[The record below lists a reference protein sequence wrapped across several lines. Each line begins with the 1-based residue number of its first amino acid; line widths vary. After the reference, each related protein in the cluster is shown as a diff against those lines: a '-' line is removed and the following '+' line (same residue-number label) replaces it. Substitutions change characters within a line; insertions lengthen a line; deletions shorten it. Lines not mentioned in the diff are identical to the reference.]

1 MVVVRLLKTN
11 RLKFT
16 INLDPLYGD
25 ACVAKSFKVLP
36 RIFSTEFGPIYFLQ
50 SVLKITRF
58 ENVFFFIFPQDQ
70 AKIKRS
76 TPKIHPPKPET
87 GTSEVLF
94 VPGYNRLEG
103 GWNK

>member
-58 ENVFFFIFPQDQ
+58 FL
-70 AKIKRS
+70 
-76 TPKIHPPKPET
+76 
-87 GTSEVLF
+87 GGVLLLF
-94 VPGYNRLEG
+94 
-103 GWNK
+103 

>member
-16 INLDPLYGD
+16 INLDHLYGD

-36 RIFSTEFGPIYFLQ
+36 RIFSTEFGPIYFLK

-58 ENVFFFIFPQDQ
+58 FF
-70 AKIKRS
+70 
-76 TPKIHPPKPET
+76 
-87 GTSEVLF
+87 
-94 VPGYNRLEG
+94 G
-103 GWNK
+103 GGSSSFLDIRRHARGGVKLDYQ

>member
-36 RIFSTEFGPIYFLQ
+36 RIFSTEFGPIYMYFLQ

-58 ENVFFFIFPQDQ
+58 F
-70 AKIKRS
+70 
-76 TPKIHPPKPET
+76 
-87 GTSEVLF
+87 L
-94 VPGYNRLEG
+94 G
-103 GWNK
+103 GSSSFLDIRRHTRGGVKLDYQ

>member
-58 ENVFFFIFPQDQ
+58 F
-70 AKIKRS
+70 
-76 TPKIHPPKPET
+76 
-87 GTSEVLF
+87 L
-94 VPGYNRLEG
+94 G
-103 GWNK
+103 GGSSSFLDIRRHARGGVKLDYQ